1 MKYIKK
7 LSLVIHPFLFAMF
20 FVMILYSGNVAEVS
34 SSEIWIP
41 LFASLGFAL
50 LLLLLSLLLIRLIR
64 KLQKPQKSSQPY
76 QIWDLKKAA
85 IVASILI
92 VLFFSF
98 GHALIALGGWDD
110 MHGAVGT
117 PIYWLLLS
125 VLWVGLLI
133 TGAYFVIQTRRDLHK
148 LTLFLSIIAVTLVVI
163 PLVNIIVNETK
174 AAPQDIKV
182 SEGIVDLA
190 RPDTLPDIYYL
201 SLIHI

>member
-1 MKYIKK
+1 VRHLKK
-7 LSLVIHPFLFAMF
+7 WLSVVHPLLFAML
-20 FVMILYSGNVAEVS
+20 FVLALYSANVAEVS
-34 SSEIWIP
+34 PSEIVIP
-41 LFASLGFAL
+41 LFAALGFAL
-50 LLLLLSLLLIRLIR
+50 LLILLSLLLIGLIR

-110 MHGAVGT
+110 MHGTVGT

-125 VLWVGLLI
+125 ILWVGLLI

-148 LTLFLSIIAVTLVVI
+148 LTLFLSIIAITLVVI
-163 PLVNIIVNETK
+163 PTVNIIVNETK
-174 AAPQDIKV
+174 AAPHDTNV
-182 SEGIVDLA
+182 SENTVDLA
-190 RPDTLPDIYYL
+190 RPDTLPGIL
-201 SLIHI
+201 CCSRQQS